1 MKKRRD
7 KVEEIKKKTN
17 YYSTRDLIQK
27 YDESSP
33 AGTPLRQRFPPA
45 QVPQTPQGRPIPNG
59 TNPMTTGPRS
69 GLQAAHPRTR
79 HSLHRNIHV
88 IHIPFCS
95 HHTLSTSPSPT

>member
-33 AGTPLRQRFPPA
+33 AGTPLRQRFPPG

-59 TNPMTTGPRS
+59 NNAMTPGPRS
-69 GLQAAHPRTR
+69 GLQAQFPRTR
-79 HSLHRNIHV
+79 YSFFHYIHL
-88 IHIPFCS
+88 IYHHFCS
-95 HHTLSTSPSPT
+95 HYSLSAGPSST